1 MRLTLF
7 GMMLDSVFNRSP
19 VKSNFVKIRFKQ
31 SVIKYLPIKKE
42 SSKQI
47 MILKIYKMKIP
58 LLLIYFLFPT
68 SFEVSSTSVFDIFRS
83 VNAVEFNRRIV
94 LIAIRLRSFESEFVR
109 SVMLEIIVE
118 GRSRVKYSKNIE
130 IIRVYQFSLPTRG
143 CSL

>member
-19 VKSNFVKIRFKQ
+19 VKSNFVKIRFKK

-83 VNAVEFNRRIV
+83 VNTVEFNRRIV
-94 LIAIRLRSFESEFVR
+94 LIAIRLRSFESEFV
-109 SVMLEIIVE
+109 
-118 GRSRVKYSKNIE
+118 
-130 IIRVYQFSLPTRG
+130 
-143 CSL
+143 